1 MDMDA
6 SVAVN
11 SFTNMSFPES
21 LNGINT
27 PLDQNSP
34 ILFKRN
40 LELVQREVVR
50 VQNLAQE
57 VLSGIGG
64 AYCAG
69 MEPMNT
75 KRTYVLLPKL
85 AVRAPCHTNDK

>member
-1 MDMDA
+1 MDIDTNV
-6 SVAVN
+6 SVN
-11 SFTNMSFPES
+11 SFNNMSFPDP

-50 VQNLAQE
+50 VQSLAQE

-75 KRTYVLLPKL
+75 KRTCLPPNRPYL
-85 AVRAPCHTNDK
+85 DSPTLR